1 MKSRR
6 ERKREKNARRA
17 KKRAAKGNRKWGFY
31 GLPEWRLLRL
41 SVLERYGS
49 KCQRC
54 GSAKKIHVDH
64 ILPRSKFPELS
75 LFEGNLQILCKR
87 CNEWKGNHRFTDF
100 RPKQRD
106 PQTVM

>member
-6 ERKREKNARRA
+6 ARKREKVLRRA

-41 SVLERYGS
+41 TVLEKYGP

-54 GSAKKIHVDH
+54 GSGKKIHVDH
-64 ILPRSKFPELS
+64 ILPRSKFPELA
-75 LFEGNLQILCKR
+75 LCEGNLQKLSKR
-87 CNEWKGNHRFTDF
+87 CKYWKSNSKFTDF
-100 RPKQRD
+100 RPKH
-106 PQTVM
+106 PISQTVV